1 MDAHAAQ
8 GGGDALDFVLELG
21 VGEDLALAALVGVDK
36 GCVSAPAAIDMV
48 VDAVVGEVGLGAAEP
63 LECGGLPIEDFVP
76 LAEPGEG
83 VGCALP
89 EGYGV
94 VGGLASPVA
103 CDGVDC
109 LHFSTCLP
117 MFIEHHIID

>member
-1 MDAHAAQ
+1 MVMRSPFWDAHAAQ

-63 LECGGLPIEDFVP
+63 LECGGLPNRRLRP
-76 LAEPGEG
+76 TCGTRGGRRRRAPRRLRGRRRLG
-83 VGCALP
+83 V
-89 EGYGV
+89 
-94 VGGLASPVA
+94 AS
-103 CDGVDC
+103 C
-109 LHFSTCLP
+109 LRWG
-117 MFIEHHIID
+117 